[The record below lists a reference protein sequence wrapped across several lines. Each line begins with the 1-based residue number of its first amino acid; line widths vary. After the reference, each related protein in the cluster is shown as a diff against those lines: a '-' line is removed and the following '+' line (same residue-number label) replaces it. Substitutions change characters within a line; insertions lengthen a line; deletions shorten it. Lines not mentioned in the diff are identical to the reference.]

1 MRVLKAQVY
10 NPENEAF
17 TDIELPASY
26 EELEDTLQMINGT
39 NESCAVNVK
48 YFLGDVD
55 FLQGKEVL
63 SCSLYEMNY
72 FATLIDKM
80 QEHEQLQFAGLVE
93 CYDPE
98 YPQMKEI
105 TNLALNAP
113 TLDCYHAPAT
123 SDKDLGEFCIEN
135 ELLPQLADLESLSDE
150 QYDWVC
156 EHLDKEKIGKEMRE
170 QEHGVFTSAGYF
182 VKNEE
187 IKQLYDGNPEVPKPC
202 DYIFRLELALIPNGD
217 EPNDQNTISL
227 KLPAAQADIQRT
239 LEEIGA
245 KSMDDCCFYGYES
258 LVVPQLADCYG
269 DNEDF
274 DALNHLAERINRF
287 DNDNLVKFKAML
299 EAVECKDI
307 ETAIVVYEHID
318 EFTLDRGCTTAADY
332 VDKVLQNLDLPM
344 KEQFSFYLS
353 KDGYGKALM
362 QYNGVDVTSYGM
374 LIPDDGLRLSELLQ
388 KGLSEQLQNQNTEMT
403 MSI

>member
-17 TDIELPASY
+17 ADIELPASY
-26 EELEDTLQMINGT
+26 EELADCLQMINGT

-55 FLQGKEVL
+55 LLQGREIQ

-72 FATLIDKM
+72 FSTLIDKM

-93 CYDPE
+93 CYNPE

-113 TLDCYHAPAT
+113 TLDCHHAPAT
-123 SDKDLGEFCIEN
+123 TDKEIGEFYIDN

-156 EHLDKEKIGKEMRE
+156 DHLDKEKIGKEMRE
-170 QEHGVFTSAGYF
+170 QEHGVFTYVGYF

-187 IKQLYDGNPEVPKPC
+187 IKQFYNGEPVVPKPC
-202 DYIFRLELALIPNGD
+202 DYIFRLEIAIVPQGD

-227 KLPAAQADIQRT
+227 KLPAAQADILRT

-258 LVVPQLADCYG
+258 LIVQQLADCYG

-274 DALNHLAERINRF
+274 NALNHLAERINRF

-299 EAVECKDI
+299 ETVECKDI
-307 ETAIVVYEHID
+307 ETAIVVYEHMD
-318 EFTLDRGCTTAADY
+318 EFTLDRSCTTATDY
-332 VDKVLQNLDLPM
+332 VDKVLENLDLPM
-344 KEQFSFYLS
+344 KEKISNYLS
-353 KDGYGKALM
+353 TDGYGKALM
-362 QYNGVDVTSYGM
+362 KHNGIDKTSYGM
-374 LIPDDGLRLSELLQ
+374 LIPNDGI
-388 KGLSEQLQNQNTEMT
+388 KLSEQIQKQNDCVEMT
-403 MSI
+403 MSM